1 MNIVVTILLTVLMF
15 GLLIFFH
22 EFGHFITAKLSGVK
36 VNEFALGMGPVLFR
50 FQKGDTQYAI
60 RLFPVGGF
68 VSMEGED
75 EESDAE
81 GSFSSINVWK
91 KIWIVTAGAVMNLLL
106 GFLVLIVLSCSQS
119 AIGSATIALFDEQS
133 TSASVLQVGDVIKKM
148 NGSSVHIDNDIVFA
162 MIRDSDGKID
172 MVVERDGQTVE
183 LPAVPFQTTTSEEGI
198 TTTVL
203 DFKVLAKEKTV
214 GSVLHQSFFMT
225 GSIAKM
231 VWSSL
236 IDIVTGKFGL
246 NQLSGPVG
254 VATAVGQASTLG
266 FRSLL
271 LLIAFITV
279 NLGVFNLL
287 PLPALD
293 GGRLLFLLIEAV
305 RGKPVNPRYE
315 GYVHAIGFLLLIGLM
330 IFVIFNDIVKLFQ
343 R

>member
-1 MNIVVTILLTVLMF
+1 MNIAITILLTVLMF

-22 EFGHFITAKLSGVK
+22 EFGHFITAKLSGVR
-36 VNEFALGMGPVLFR
+36 VNEFALGMGPVIFR
-50 FQKGDTQYAI
+50 FGRGETQYAI
-60 RLFPVGGF
+60 RLFPIGGF

-75 EESDAE
+75 EESDAA
-81 GSFSSINVWK
+81 GSFSTVSVWK

-106 GFLVLIVLSCSQS
+106 GFVVLIILTASQS
-119 AIGSATIALFDEQS
+119 AIGSTTVAVFDGQATSSSL
-133 TSASVLQVGDVIKKM
+133 LQVGDVIKKM
-148 NGSSVHIDNDIVFA
+148 NGVSTHIDNDIVFA
-162 MIRDSDGKID
+162 MLRDSDGAID
-172 MVVERDGQTVE
+172 MVVERDGIPVT
-183 LPAVPFQTTTSEEGI
+183 LKAVPFRTETSEDGI

-203 DFKVLAKEKTV
+203 DFKVLAREKNV

-225 GSIAKM
+225 GSVARM

-236 IDIVTGKFGL
+236 IDIITGKFGL

-254 VATAVGQASTLG
+254 VATAVGQASSLG
-266 FRSLL
+266 FRSMLL
-271 LLIAFITV
+271 LVAFITI

-293 GGRLLFLLIEAV
+293 GGRLLFLIIEAV

-330 IFVIFNDIVKLFQ
+330 IFVTASDIVKLFQ
-343 R
+343 